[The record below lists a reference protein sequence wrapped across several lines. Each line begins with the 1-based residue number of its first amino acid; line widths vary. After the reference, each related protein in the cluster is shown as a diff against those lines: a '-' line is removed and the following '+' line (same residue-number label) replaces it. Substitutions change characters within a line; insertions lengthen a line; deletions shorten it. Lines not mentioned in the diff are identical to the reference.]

1 MTNTDNEEGS
11 PTPLR
16 ILDSD
21 GASSSMAALVDHLT
35 SEGGP
40 HVEETLAAQEQ
51 REEPAKG
58 SEDEESG
65 ENSGQKEDSG
75 ENSGQEVDSG
85 ENSGQEESSEDPGD
99 EEKAGED
106 RVRSL
111 GMLLVIS
118 LKRSFVSLKRL
129 FCFTRDRSNDR
140 LSDLRSRQM
149 ILPIPKIA

>member
-1 MTNTDNEEGS
+1 MSDTDNEEGS

-16 ILDSD
+16 ILDSG
-21 GASSSMAALVDHLT
+21 GASNSMAAPVDHLT

-40 HVEETLAAQEQ
+40 HVEETPAAQEQ

-75 ENSGQEVDSG
+75 ENAGQEVDSG
-85 ENSGQEESSEDPGD
+85 DNSGQEESPEDPGD

-111 GMLLVIS
+111 GCCL
-118 LKRSFVSLKRL
+118 
-129 FCFTRDRSNDR
+129 
-140 LSDLRSRQM
+140 
-149 ILPIPKIA
+149 